1 MSALELIKLVKTKS
15 TKLLCLTTLFFRF
28 QVKYLEV
35 KEPVSFLEKLN
46 FLKNSLIRNKGG
58 LWQAWI
64 VFMGIFTIFSFYSFT
79 SLIAELSN
87 KNLVLSLFEE
97 FMMWFLLGGNSV
109 MMVLGYFWTFKEII
123 T

>member
-35 KEPVSFLEKLN
+35 KEPVSFLEKLT
-46 FLKNSLIRNKGG
+46 FFKNSLVRNKGG

-79 SLIAELSN
+79 SLISELSN

-97 FMMWFLLGGNSV
+97 FMMWFLLVGNST
-109 MMVLGYFWTFKEII
+109 MMVLGYFWTIKEII